1 MKPRYKSQEY
11 GGENG
16 RKYFIQ
22 VVNIFMSLFS
32 AILWCTPVASDVDA
46 ANSGMP
52 YYWNCNTVCKLQ
64 DKNETTW
71 FIVDSITD

>member
-32 AILWCTPVASDVDA
+32 AIL
-46 ANSGMP
+46 
-52 YYWNCNTVCKLQ
+52 
-64 DKNETTW
+64 
-71 FIVDSITD
+71 